1 MRLFFPLFSFDAAF
15 GALFLIRLLL
25 AYFLQEFYWWAFS
38 STTKKL
44 GTLANAQF
52 AGTSGTRTVFNVEL
66 LSGVDIQSYSIFQG
80 EAGGRGAHLPGHQV
94 QGRRLDGHGQRAV
107 HGARARGRAPGNI
120 SMMS

>member
-44 GTLANAQF
+44 GTLANAMF
-52 AGTSGTRTVFNVEL
+52 FCYLRSVSASEYVCGTAAVSVSRTGYTVGYRTAYGYAL
-66 LSGVDIQSYSIFQG
+66 LSPTRYSYFDKTRF
-80 EAGGRGAHLPGHQV
+80 ET
-94 QGRRLDGHGQRAV
+94 
-107 HGARARGRAPGNI
+107 
-120 SMMS
+120 

>member
-1 MRLFFPLFSFDAAF
+1 MHPLTC
-15 GALFLIRLLL
+15 LLL
-25 AYFLQEFYWWAFS
+25 AYFPQEFYWWAFS

-80 EAGGRGAHLPGHQV
+80 EATEAEVLIFPGTKFKVVDSMDMGSGLFMVHVREVELPAG
-94 QGRRLDGHGQRAV
+94 
-107 HGARARGRAPGNI
+107 I